1 MGGLFSAGGL
11 ITGIDSNTLIRQ
23 LLQLERGPILRIDDR
38 IEALESERDV
48 ARELRTQ
55 LVTLRNR
62 TQDFRFDNTFS
73 AFVSASSD
81 EAVLT
86 SEVSSPTPVTGSF
99 DIDVTQL
106 ATATT
111 AESSAVLGA
120 TIDPDAALNSSGI
133 VTEITGTTFSIN
145 GVEFTFD
152 PDTDS
157 LNTVLSD
164 INASAA
170 GVTGTFDSGTNLVT
184 FENSTASD
192 TSIINFEA
200 QDDDS
205 NFLDVIAVTTA
216 TQSTGVGGSTEVSSS
231 HSLGVIDS
239 LVELDTVSFANG
251 TMTSGS
257 FSINGISIS
266 VDVTT
271 DTLDDILSAITSSD
285 AQVSATFDGTT
296 DTIRILSTSL
306 GSRTVNFGGAT
317 DTSNFLSITNLDT
330 ATQTAGNDLEFTIN
344 GGSTQTRN
352 SNEISDAVTGVTLRL
367 LSVGTSTVTV
377 NSDNDSIVETVQEL
391 IDEFNNSVGMIRDLT
406 GIEGALSGD
415 SGIRSIGNFL
425 RANIFSQVADLGGD
439 FSSLLD
445 IGISTGEDF
454 DSSTPSVLELD
465 EDAFREALRDDSTNV
480 EELFSNDDETG
491 IADILYEY
499 IDEIAKAT
507 GFLHARSKAGGVIDV
522 QIQSLNDQ
530 IDRFEDRLL
539 HKEERLRR
547 QFTRLE
553 QLSAGFQNQSAA
565 LSGLSFS
572 RF

>member
-1 MGGLFSAGGL
+1 MGGLFSASGL

-23 LLQLERGPILRIDDR
+23 LLQLERGPIIRIEDR

-48 ARELRTQ
+48 ARDLRTQ
-55 LVTLRNR
+55 LTTLRNR
-62 TQDFRFDNTFS
+62 TQDFRFNNTFN
-73 AFVSASSD
+73 AFLSTSSD

-86 SEVSSPTPVTGSF
+86 STVSASAPVTGSF

-106 ATATT
+106 ATATIS
-111 AESSAVLGA
+111 ESSAVLGA
-120 TIDPDAALNSSGI
+120 AIDATVALNSSGI

-164 INASAA
+164 INSSSA
-170 GVTGTFDSGTNLVT
+170 GVTATYDAGTDLVT
-184 FENSTASD
+184 FENSAAND

-200 QDDDS
+200 EDDDS
-205 NFLDVIAVTTA
+205 NFLDVIGVPSA
-216 TQSTGVGGSTEVSSS
+216 TQFTGVGGSTEVNSS
-231 HSLGVIDS
+231 HNLGVIDS

-251 TMTSGS
+251 AITSGS

-271 DTLDDILSAITSSD
+271 DTLGDILSAITNSD
-285 AQVSATFDGTT
+285 AQVSATFDGAT

-306 GSRTVNFGGAT
+306 GSRTVNFGGGS

-330 ATQTAGNDLEFTIN
+330 ATQTAGNDLEFTVN
-344 GGSTQTRN
+344 GGATQTRN
-352 SNEISDAVTGVTLRL
+352 TNEVSDAVTGVTLRL
-367 LSVGTSTVTV
+367 LSTGTSTVTV
-377 NSDNDSIVETVQEL
+377 NSDNDSIVEAVQEF
-391 IDEFNNSVGMIRDLT
+391 IDEFNTTVGTLRELT
-406 GIEGALSGD
+406 GGEGALRGD
-415 SGIRSIGNFL
+415 SGLRAIENYL
-425 RANIFSQVADLGGD
+425 RANIFSQIADLGGD
-439 FSSLLD
+439 FTSFLD
-445 IGISTGEDF
+445 IGISTGQDF
-454 DSSTPSVLELD
+454 DSSTPPALELD
-465 EDAFREALRDDSTNV
+465 EDAFREALRDDRTNV
-480 EELFSNDDETG
+480 KELFSNDDETG
-491 IADILYEY
+491 IADILYAY

-507 GFLHARSKAGGVIDV
+507 GFLHARSKAGGTIDI

-530 IDRFEDRLL
+530 IDRIEVRLL
-539 HKEERLRR
+539 YKEERLRR

-553 QLSAGFQNQSAA
+553 QLSAGLQNQSAA
-565 LSGLSFS
+565 LSGFSFS